1 MRRNS
6 SLKNRLVCIK
16 KEKTELNVTAEC
28 KMVDAYET
36 NTHYRRILVTPRRTN
51 ASDIFWRLLLR
62 FIVIYL
68 LQSLFPFSTILKF
81 LLLFSIFKV
90 FSINL
95 YNFTF
100 LIKRAHFLHIL
111 RSVQNVAHQ
120 LFQKMTAQIPSKF
133 IKFLTKS
140 NFLVG
145 SDERFS

>member
-1 MRRNS
+1 MKQIRTIVEFWS
-6 SLKNRLVCIK
+6 PLVAQ
-16 KEKTELNVTAEC
+16 TQVTFFDVYC
-28 KMVDAYET
+28 YV
-36 NTHYRRILVTPRRTN
+36 
-51 ASDIFWRLLLR
+51 LLL
-62 FIVIYL
+62 FIYCKVCF
-68 LQSLFPFSTILKF
+68 LFPKILKF